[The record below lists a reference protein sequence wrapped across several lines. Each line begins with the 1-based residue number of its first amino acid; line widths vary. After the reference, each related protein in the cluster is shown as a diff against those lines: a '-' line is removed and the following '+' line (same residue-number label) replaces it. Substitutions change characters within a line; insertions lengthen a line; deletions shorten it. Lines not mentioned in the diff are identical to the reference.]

1 MKTSPKVKEFQRLV
15 RDKFNEYNSLFL
27 SLPFQTIRNTGV
39 LIPMLQRECRE
50 GLSAGREPIDILD
63 SFFASRPEFESE
75 DDKIDFMF
83 RVVQYVERQ
92 VVLFDSVEDAAFPM
106 LRDLDERLSLNDY
119 IHRAAGKS
127 GRNSDRKNVRQYLSS
142 FGTRIVFT
150 AHPTQFYPPSV
161 LKIIAK
167 LRRFISGSNNGGNDD
182 CGSNLFGIKLILQQ
196 LGLTSLIKSTK
207 PTPLEE
213 AKNIIYFLRYV
224 YFDAVGEIYAEVK
237 RATGDDDFDNTGIVQ
252 LGFWPG
258 GDRDGNPY
266 VTSETTA
273 SVADE
278 LRMTLMKCYYKELK
292 DLESKLT
299 FRKVEDKVSQLKDAV
314 YEAMFDPKSSLPF
327 EQIIGPL
334 RAIRKELVSEYDSLY
349 LQEVDSFIDKVSI
362 FKLHFASIDIRQ
374 NHRVHKRVVEQILVQ
389 NNVISSALDE
399 LDTNELITVLLDNN
413 MDIRT
418 EDFEDDLIR
427 DTIHTIRL
435 VRQIQARNGEEGC
448 NRYVISNSEDIFS
461 VLFVFALFRWCWGRE
476 EFPVDII
483 PLFESV
489 DGMGRAGSIMEAL
502 FNFPEYRSH
511 LRRRHDTQTMML
523 GFSDGTKDGGYL
535 QANWSIH
542 KTKEALSSVCEDSGL
557 KAIFFDGRGGP
568 PARGGGKTHRF
579 YASQSGIIANH
590 AIELTIQGQVITS
603 MYGTKEHFKY
613 HCEQLIAAGIHNHV
627 FGNENNISNRSRAFF
642 DELAGLSYEKYTALK
657 KHPMFVPYLEN
668 KSTLRY
674 YSRTNV
680 GSRPAMRGSGEKLE
694 LKNLRAIPFV
704 GSWSQLKQNVPGY
717 YGMGS
722 AFKSVI
728 DEGRLDELKA
738 LFLEVPFFKTLVL
751 NSMMSLSKC
760 SFNLTNYI
768 ANDAEY
774 GDFWHMLLAEFE
786 LSKEMV
792 LLVSGYT
799 ELMEE
804 EPVSRSSIA
813 IREDIV
819 LPLLVIQQYAL
830 QKIEMNTDRK
840 AIYEKIVTRSLYGN
854 INASRNSA

>member
-1 MKTSPKVKEFQRLV
+1 MESSAKVKEFKRSVQ
-15 RDKFNEYNSLFL
+15 DKFNVLNDLFL
-27 SLPFQTIRNTGV
+27 SLPFRQIRNTGD
-39 LIPMLQRECRE
+39 LIPLLQKACHE
-50 GLSAGREPIDILD
+50 GLSAGHAPIEILGSFFDSHQELD
-63 SFFASRPEFESE
+63 SEG
-75 DDKIDFMF
+75 DKIDFMF

-92 VVLFDSVEDAAFPM
+92 VVLFDSVEDAAFPV
-106 LRDLDERLSLNDY
+106 LRNLDEHLSLQEY
-119 IHRAAGKS
+119 IHLAESKS
-127 GRNSDRKNVRQYLSS
+127 EDSANGESVREYLSS

-161 LKIIAK
+161 LKIIAI
-167 LRRFISGSNNGGNDD
+167 LRRHISCDNVQGI
-182 CGSNLFGIKLILQQ
+182 NLTLQQ
-196 LGLTSLIKSTK
+196 LGLTSLIKSSK

-213 AKNIIYFLRYV
+213 AKNIIYFLRNV
-224 YFDAVGEIYAEVK
+224 YFDAVGEIYAELK
-237 RATGDDDFDNTGIVQ
+237 RTPSDSNFANTGIVQ

-258 GDRDGNPY
+258 GDRDGNPF
-266 VTSETTA
+266 VTSETTEA
-273 SVADE
+273 VADE

-299 FRKVEDKVSQLKDAV
+299 FRKVEDVVSHLKEAV
-314 YEAMFDPKSSLPF
+314 YQAMFDPELSLPL
-327 EQIIGPL
+327 EQISGPL
-334 RAIRKELVSEYDSLY
+334 RAVREALVSDYNSLY
-349 LQEVDSFIDKVSI
+349 LEDVDSLIDKVNI
-362 FKLHFASIDIRQ
+362 FKLHFASLDIRQ
-374 NHRVHKRVVEQILVQ
+374 NHRVHERVVEQILVQ
-389 NNVISSALDE
+389 NGVISRTLDE
-399 LDTNELITVLLDNN
+399 LDGDELIAILLERKLEAHPD
-413 MDIRT
+413 
-418 EDFEDDLIR
+418 DFEDDLIR
-427 DTIHTIRL
+427 DTIRTIGL
-435 VRQIQARNGEEGC
+435 VRRIQEKNGEEGC
-448 NRYVISNSEDIFS
+448 NRYVISNAEDIFA
-461 VLFVFALFRWCWGRE
+461 VLFVFALFRWCWGQE
-476 EFPVDII
+476 NCSIDII

-489 DGMGRAGSIMEAL
+489 DGMAKARSIMETL
-502 FNFPEYRSH
+502 FDYEQYRVHVSH
-511 LRRRHDTQTMML
+511 RDDVQTMML

-535 QANWSIH
+535 QANWSIF
-542 KTKEALSSVCEDSGL
+542 KTKEALSSACEASGI

-579 YASQSGIIANH
+579 YASQSGSIANH

-613 HCEQLIAAGIHNHV
+613 HCEQLIAAGIHNTIFV
-627 FGNENNISNRSRAFF
+627 NENDISEGSRLLF

-657 KHPMFVPYLEN
+657 NHPMFVPYLEN

-680 GSRPAMRGSGEKLE
+680 GSRPARRGTGEKLD

-717 YGMGS
+717 YGIGS
-722 AFKSVI
+722 AFKSI
-728 DEGRLDELKA
+728 ADDGRLDDLKT

-760 SFNLTNYI
+760 SFDLTNYI
-768 ANDAEY
+768 ADDAEY
-774 GDFWHMLLAEFE
+774 GDFWRLLLAEFE
-786 LSKEMV
+786 LSREMV

-830 QKIEMNTDRK
+830 QKIEENTELQ
-840 AIYEKIVTRSLYGN
+840 AVYEKIVTRSLYGN